1 MNSGKKRFGRKVLAA
16 LAAVTLGLGSMHASA
31 DLTEDF
37 NAGPTTPFVVTNNQV
52 FVPGIQ
58 AGDATSDG
66 GFLRVIQDGVGG
78 QFNTVAFDRT
88 DSGAYGTAVIDF
100 DFRMFGA
107 GPSADGISLMFLPT
121 GTYGNSGA
129 GAQGFVAEEPNVM
142 DAFAIGLDVYH
153 PDTAN
158 DASLHWNSVEQF
170 NSTLNSGD
178 IDLDN
183 ATVGVPTFHHAH
195 VEVNHINPVQAHVL
209 FQVQS
214 DIQEVNGP
222 SGPVVTVFDGIIN
235 TAAYEHRV
243 QLTGRT
249 GGADTSGDVD
259 NLNIS
264 YSNPLALAAPTN
276 TLKVDFDTYG
286 LSNTNITKFNGA
298 GFTPTIVPGLD
309 GNALQLTQDGQ
320 GSTDNQIA
328 INRADNNTQAAGHRF
343 MVDFAMVNES
353 HPPGDAAD
361 GFGVAFL
368 NTAVAGTSGSYNFGS
383 EEPNVAQSFGVGF
396 DTYDN
401 GGEGSN
407 SISLNFDGAVVHSV
421 DLGAPI
427 LENGLAYRATIDV
440 VQVTGGSNV
449 TVHLVDQEGAEYTP
463 ITNHFVAGLNNYDH
477 RVAIDSRVGG
487 LNSSTY
493 IDNIMGV
500 PLASADNPDATVQG
514 FEGGDSNF
522 QTRSFAGTPGP
533 AIMNNGIDGNFL
545 RLTHDTRP
553 NNRNSLIFDMMPDG
567 DVDEAS
573 GEVTIQGGFDFRMT
587 SEGNPAD
594 GFSMMLIPVDT
605 YGTEGTGA
613 FDVNGFAAEEPNF
626 AGVFGIGIDLYNGIN
641 ELSVHWDGA
650 RVDGGLNESDNVD
663 PDDPTGPDLDFND
676 GNWHHLE
683 FLLTEVEGGAELTI
697 QLIDG
702 GDFDEIFPIEG
713 LFIPGLDIA
722 DYRVEFAGRTGGA
735 FVNTDLDNINIA
747 TTLVPEPGTI
757 AMMLM
762 GLGLVARRRRHA

>member
-37 NAGPTTPFVVTNNQV
+37 NAGTTTPFVVTNNQT

-66 GFLRVIQDGVGG
+66 GFLRVIQDNING

-88 DSGAYGTAVIDF
+88 DVGAFGTTVIDF
-100 DFRMFGA
+100 DFRFYDPPGGNPA
-107 GPSADGISLMFLPT
+107 ADGMSLLLIPT
-121 GTYGNSGA
+121 SIYGASGP
-129 GAQGFVAEEPNVM
+129 GAQGFTAEEPNVGGT
-142 DAFAIGLDVYH
+142 FAIGLDIWNPSVQ
-153 PDTAN
+153 N
-158 DASLHWNSVEQF
+158 DVSVHWNGTEVSNV
-170 NSTLNSGD
+170 TLDPNQ

-183 ATVGVPTFHHAH
+183 ATVNVPTFHHAR
-195 VEVNHINPVQAHVL
+195 VEINQLNPLQSHVL

-214 DIQEVNGP
+214 DIGEVNGP
-222 SGPVVTVFDGIIN
+222 SGPVITAFDGLVGM
-235 TAAYEHRV
+235 TPYENRV
-243 QLTGRT
+243 QFAART
-249 GGADTSGDVD
+249 GGANMSGDVD
-259 NLNIS
+259 NLNVS
-264 YSNPLALAAPTN
+264 YSNPVTVAAPID
-276 TLKVDFDTYG
+276 TLKIDFDTFG
-286 LSNTNITKFNGA
+286 LTPATITKFNGA
-298 GFTPTIVPGLD
+298 GFDPIIVPGQD
-309 GNALQLTQDGQ
+309 GDALQLTQDGQ
-320 GSTDNQIA
+320 GNTDNQIA
-328 INRADNNTQAAGHRF
+328 ADRVQNQSQAAGHRL
-343 MVDFAMVNES
+343 MVDFAMITENG
-353 HPPGDAAD
+353 PGSAAD

-368 NTAVAGTSGSYNFGS
+368 PTEVAGASGAFNIGS
-383 EEPNVAQSFGVGF
+383 EEPNEGGGFGVGF
-396 DTYDN
+396 DTHDN

-407 SISLNFDGAVVHSV
+407 SISLHFGGAAVHSV

-427 LENGLAYRATIDV
+427 LENGLAYRATIDA

-449 TVHLVDQEGAEYTP
+449 TVHLVDEDGTEYTP
-463 ITNHFVAGLNNYDH
+463 ITDHFVAGLNIYDH

-487 LNSSTY
+487 LNSSTF

-500 PLASADNPDATVQG
+500 PLASADSPDATVQG

-522 QTRSFAGTPGP
+522 QLRSFAGTPGP
-533 AIMNNGIDGNFL
+533 AIMNDGIDGNYL
-545 RLTHDTRP
+545 RLIHDGRG
-553 NNRNSLIFDMMPDG
+553 NNRNSLVFDMMPDG

-587 SEGNPAD
+587 SEGAPAD

-613 FDVNGFAAEEPNF
+613 FDGDPFTAEEPNY
-626 AGVFGIGIDLYNGIN
+626 AGVFGIAIDLYNGIN

-650 RVDGGLNESDNVD
+650 RVDGGVNESDNVD
-663 PDDPTGPDLDFND
+663 PLVLDFNN
-676 GNWHHLE
+676 GAWNHLE

-702 GDFDEIFPIEG
+702 SDFDEIFPIEG
-713 LFIPGLDIA
+713 LFIPGLNIA
-722 DYRVEFAGRTGGA
+722 DYRVEFAGRTGGL

-747 TTLVPEPGTI
+747 TTLIPEPGTI

-762 GLGLVARRRRHA
+762 GLGMVAGRRRQA